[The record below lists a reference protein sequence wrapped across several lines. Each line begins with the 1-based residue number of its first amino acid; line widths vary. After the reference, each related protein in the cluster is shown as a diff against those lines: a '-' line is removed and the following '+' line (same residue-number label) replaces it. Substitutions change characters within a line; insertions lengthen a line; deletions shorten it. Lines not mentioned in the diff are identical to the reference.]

1 MKFKKKYLSLIIIE
15 TGSPNQTSSFRVKEE
30 TTAQIISTSGIVLPP
45 KTTMGA
51 PVDSADRAERLK
63 KATELALSGVTVRQA
78 AAHYEIPRT
87 TLCAY
92 MKRRG
97 LAGKRNFLPSNNAQN
112 AGNNGTN
119 KRSVVKG
126 GGATGESNGQ
136 VASSHYDDFPFLG
149 ISELMDEMGQGNYDP
164 NEEYGEAEEEYSEK

>member
-1 MKFKKKYLSLIIIE
+1 MAT
-15 TGSPNQTSSFRVKEE
+15 TGV
-30 TTAQIISTSGIVLPP
+30 ILPP
-45 KTTMGA
+45 KTAMGA

-97 LAGKRNFLPSNNAQN
+97 LAAKRNFLPH
-112 AGNNGTN
+112 NNGTGGN
-119 KRSVVKG
+119 KRVAVKVD
-126 GGATGESNGQ
+126 AADETNGQ
-136 VASSHYDDFPFLG
+136 IRGGSSSHYEDFPFLG
-149 ISELMDEMGQGNYDP
+149 ISELMDEMGQGNYDA
-164 NEEYGEAEEEYSEK
+164 EGYVEGEGEEEYTDK